1 MGIIETGFEGFSGL
15 IGQELP
21 SPAGVR
27 CYTDVGAFS
36 SALNDC
42 ENGDVHGTAT
52 SETIIDV
59 APEASLYI
67 ATAPSK
73 EDLRNTV
80 DWMAE
85 EGVSIIALYGFGR
98 FEGPGDGSSPDSWSP
113 LKSMDLGVNSGI
125 VFVVPAGNSTTGTWF
140 QRAPFSD
147 ADGDTFIDFVR
158 TDDGNGISLEDGE
171 SAFVQLRWDDTWPG
185 ASRDFDLHIW
195 DANAQEYIAHSR
207 DEQSGRA
214 ADVPYET
221 IQFEA
226 PTDGVYEVAISQQGG
241 SVPDWIQLL
250 SWSQGLE
257 HYTESG
263 SVINLAESANPGVL
277 GVGAAHWDDVET
289 IAWYSSRG
297 PTPDGR
303 VKPDIVGA
311 SCGESA
317 SYRRYCGTSGAAP
330 HVTGMAA
337 LVNQR
342 FPEYTPAQVA
352 DYLKHHAEQR
362 LTPDPNNTW
371 GHGFA
376 VLPPPS
382 VSRASRL
389 WATVAE

>member
-1 MGIIETGFEGFSGL
+1 M
-15 IGQELP
+15 
-21 SPAGVR
+21 
-27 CYTDVGAFS
+27 
-36 SALNDC
+36 
-42 ENGDVHGTAT
+42 
-52 SETIIDV
+52 
-59 APEASLYI
+59 
-67 ATAPSK
+67 
-73 EDLRNTV
+73 
-80 DWMAE
+80 
-85 EGVSIIALYGFGR
+85 
-98 FEGPGDGSSPDSWSP
+98 
-113 LKSMDLGVNSGI
+113 
-125 VFVVPAGNSTTGTWF
+125 
-140 QRAPFSD
+140 
-147 ADGDTFIDFVR
+147 
-158 TDDGNGISLEDGE
+158 
-171 SAFVQLRWDDTWPG
+171 
-185 ASRDFDLHIW
+185 
-195 DANAQEYIAHSR
+195 
-207 DEQSGRA
+207 
-214 ADVPYET
+214 
-221 IQFEA
+221 
-226 PTDGVYEVAISQQGG
+226 
-241 SVPDWIQLL
+241 PDWIQLL